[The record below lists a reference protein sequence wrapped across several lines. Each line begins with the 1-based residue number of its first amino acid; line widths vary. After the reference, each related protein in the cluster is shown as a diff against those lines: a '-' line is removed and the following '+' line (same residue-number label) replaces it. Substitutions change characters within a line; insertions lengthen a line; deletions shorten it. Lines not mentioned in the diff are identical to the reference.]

1 MNRFQNTALRPG
13 AYKRFFSILIFCAV
27 ILFFMYGLSSVSE
40 NTSKKEAEGLE
51 DSVRKSA
58 VHCYALEG
66 FYPEDLHYLETNY
79 GITYDHDKYVVSYEI
94 IGENMMP
101 DIRVI
106 PLDRKGGSGT

>member
-1 MNRFQNTALRPG
+1 MNRFQNTARSLNG
-13 AYKRFFSILIFCAV
+13 YKRLFSILIFCAV
-27 ILFFMYGLSSVSE
+27 ILFFMVGLSSVSE
-40 NTSKKEAEGLE
+40 NTSRKEAEGLE
-51 DSVRKSA
+51 DSIRKSA

-79 GITYDHDKYVVSYEI
+79 GITYDHEKYVVSYEI

-106 PLDRKGGSGT
+106 PLDSKGGSGI

>member
-1 MNRFQNTALRPG
+1 MNRFQNTARSSGIYRRLL
-13 AYKRFFSILIFCAV
+13 SIFLFCAV
-27 ILFFMYGLSSVSE
+27 ILFFLAGLSSVSE
-40 NTSKKEAEGLE
+40 NTSREEAEGLE

-66 FYPEDLHYLETNY
+66 YYPEDLHYLETNY
-79 GITYDHDKYVVSYEI
+79 GITYDHEKYVVYYES

-106 PLDRKGGSGT
+106 PLNSKGGADL

>member
-1 MNRFQNTALRPG
+1 MNRFQNTGRSPG
-13 AYKRFFSILIFCAV
+13 IFKLLFSLLIFCAV
-27 ILFFMYGLSSVSE
+27 LLFFIAGLSSVSE
-40 NTSKKEAEGLE
+40 NTSRKEAESLE

-66 FYPEDLHYLETNY
+66 YYPEDLHYLETSY
-79 GITYDHDKYVVSYEI
+79 GITYDHEKYVVSYEI

-106 PLDRKGGSGT
+106 PLKSKGGAD

>member
-1 MNRFQNTALRPG
+1 MNRFQNTARSSGGCRRL
-13 AYKRFFSILIFCAV
+13 FSILVFCAV
-27 ILFFMYGLSSVSE
+27 ILFFLFGLSSVSE
-40 NTSKKEAEGLE
+40 NTSRKEAEGLE
-51 DSVRKSA
+51 DSIRKSA

-79 GITYDHDKYVVSYEI
+79 GITYDHEKYVVSYEI

-106 PLDRKGGSGT
+106 PLNGKGGAGI